1 MAGVAATCGLVALL
15 VVTAASLPNTLLEDT
30 KQAAVEAEPIAS
42 KGKQQTKQYT
52 TDIEWE
58 TGERSLWYFL
68 VGYLTTM

>member
-52 TDIEWE
+52 TDIE
-58 TGERSLWYFL
+58 
-68 VGYLTTM
+68 